1 MNALTDK
8 LLEIVLPL
16 YNDWLETVK
25 MSEYSLYYNN
35 EEGIELMAQQK
46 YMNSTI
52 DFVNDIACT
61 TSYMPTDRVI
71 THNFEQGFR
80 SLDDDELL
88 ELFENKDF
96 ITWLREG
103 AKL

>member
-25 MSEYSLYYNN
+25 MSEYSLYHNN

-46 YMNSTI
+46 YMNSTM

-80 SLDDDELL
+80 SLDDEELL

-96 ITWLREG
+96 SAWLKEG

>member
-8 LLEIVLPL
+8 LLEIALSL

-25 MSEYSLYYNN
+25 MSEYSLFPNN
-35 EEGIELMAQQK
+35 EEGIEIMAQQK
-46 YMNSTI
+46 YMNSTM
-52 DFVNDIACT
+52 DLVNDIACT
-61 TSYMPTDRVI
+61 NHYLTTDKAI
-71 THNFEQGFR
+71 THDFENGFR
-80 SLDDDELL
+80 SLDDSELL

-96 ITWLREG
+96 NNWFREG

>member
-1 MNALTDK
+1 MYELVSAFNEFCAQS
-8 LLEIVLPL
+8 
-16 YNDWLETVK
+16 K
-25 MSEYSLYYNN
+25 MSEYALYYNN

-46 YMNSTI
+46 YMNSTM

-61 TSYMPTDRVI
+61 TSYMPTDKAI
-71 THNFEQGFR
+71 THDFENGFR
-80 SLDDDELL
+80 SLDDEELL

-96 ITWLREG
+96 NNWLREG

>member
-1 MNALTDK
+1 
-8 LLEIVLPL
+8 
-16 YNDWLETVK
+16 
-25 MSEYSLYYNN
+25 MSEYALYYNN

-46 YMNSTI
+46 YMNSTM

-61 TSYMPTDRVI
+61 TSYMPTDKAI
-71 THNFEQGFR
+71 THDFENGFR
-80 SLDDDELL
+80 SLDDEELL

-96 ITWLREG
+96 NNWLREG

>member
-46 YMNSTI
+46 YMNSTM

-80 SLDDDELL
+80 SLDDRELL

-96 ITWLREG
+96 NAWLKEG

>member
-1 MNALTDK
+1 MNALNDK

-25 MSEYSLYYNN
+25 MSEYSLYPNN

-46 YMNSTI
+46 YMNSTM

-61 TSYMPTDRVI
+61 SSYMPTDRVI
-71 THNFEQGFR
+71 THNYEQGFR
-80 SLDDDELL
+80 SLDDNELL
-88 ELFENKDF
+88 ELLENKDF
-96 ITWLREG
+96 NKWLKEG

>member
-46 YMNSTI
+46 YMNSTM
-52 DFVNDIACT
+52 DFINDIACT

-96 ITWLREG
+96 NAWLKEG

>member
-25 MSEYSLYYNN
+25 MSE
-35 EEGIELMAQQK
+35 
-46 YMNSTI
+46 
-52 DFVNDIACT
+52 
-61 TSYMPTDRVI
+61 
-71 THNFEQGFR
+71 GFR
-80 SLDDDELL
+80 SLDDSELL

-96 ITWLREG
+96 NAWLKEG